1 MNEFKKTLGPWQGIA
16 MTITTFVGTGLMVL
30 PAMSVTEAGNFAF
43 YSWLITVLI
52 IIPIAIVFALLG
64 SRFPSSGGASH
75 YIGQAFGETAEK
87 AVGWLFLSILLV
99 GPSVAIKVCAYYLAI
114 VLNLSGEWVLTL
126 SVVTIIGLLLFG
138 IIGIQTSAKI
148 QTMIAV
154 VMVMA
159 VILLAFQGNI
169 MASTETIHTP
179 LSIPEWQQALSAV
192 SVVFWCFLG
201 IEVMAH
207 MGAEFKNPAKD
218 FPIAML
224 GGITVV
230 VLTYLTLVLLI
241 SWHHTYGSEM
251 QDSQSIAL
259 LVEKLMGLTASKWF
273 SAGAFLISFANT
285 AIYILGFGRMVQAL
299 SNKKAMPSYFKTL
312 NKYGSPG
319 RGIVLVCAVCL
330 LSTVATEILNLELS
344 WLIEMTN
351 GTFLIIYLL
360 ATIASWKL
368 FNGKLKLLSCLSLSA
383 CLVIAYQI
391 GLGMLFAAVAL
402 TVAYLWEHFQSTKL
416 ISASINS
423 EV

>member
-1 MNEFKKTLGPWQGIA
+1 MTEFIKTLGPWQGIA
-16 MTITTFVGTGLMVL
+16 MTVTTFVGTGLMVL
-30 PAMSVTEAGNFAF
+30 PAMSVTEAGDFAF

-52 IIPIAIVFALLG
+52 IVPIAIVFALLG

-99 GPSVAIKVCAYYLAI
+99 GPGVAIKVCAYYLAI
-114 VLNLSGEWVLTL
+114 VLNVSGEWVLSL
-126 SVVTIIGLLLFG
+126 SILTIIGLLLFG
-138 IIGIQTSAKI
+138 IVGIQTSAKI
-148 QTMIAV
+148 QTLIAIVMI
-154 VMVMA
+154 MA
-159 VILLAFQGNI
+159 VLLLASQGDI
-169 MASTETIHTP
+169 ISSTETIHTP

-207 MGAEFKNPAKD
+207 MGAEFKNPARD

-224 GGITVV
+224 GGITLV

-251 QDSQSIAL
+251 KDSQSIAI

-285 AIYILGFGRMVQAL
+285 AIYILGFGRMVHAL
-299 SNKKAMPSYFKTL
+299 SNKNAMPSYFKKL

-319 RGIVLVCAVCL
+319 RSVVLVCIICL
-330 LSTVATEILNLELS
+330 FSTLTTELLNFELY
-344 WLIEMTN
+344 WMIEMTN
-351 GTFLIIYLL
+351 GTFLVIYSL
-360 ATIASWKL
+360 ATIASLKL
-368 FNGKLKLLSCLSLSA
+368 FKGKLKILSYLSLIS
-383 CLVIAYQI
+383 CLVIAFQI
-391 GLGMLFAAVAL
+391 GLGMLFAAAAVTL
-402 TVAYLWEHFQSTKL
+402 AYFWEHFQATKL
-416 ISASINS
+416 TSTSINAKL
-423 EV
+423 